1 MNNEIW
7 RDILNYEEYYQ
18 ASNYGRIRSLDRI
31 IYMKHRNGKNK
42 AYHFKGK
49 ILSTRTNNS
58 GYVKVDL
65 TKNKNR
71 KTFSVHRLVAETFIP
86 NLKNLPQVNHKDGN
100 KLNNNVDNLEWC
112 DAFQNQQHAL
122 ETGLRK
128 QRTLSKSEYQ
138 KLYYQKNREKRLL
151 QSKLNYLKRKE
162 LNE

>member
-31 IYMKHRNGKNK
+31 IYMKHRNGKI
-42 AYHFKGK
+42 ATHHFKGK

-65 TKNKNR
+65 TKNKNQR
-71 KTFSVHRLVAETFIP
+71 TFFVHRLVAETFIP
-86 NLKNLPQVNHKDGN
+86 NLKKLPQINHKDGN
-100 KLNNNVDNLEWC
+100 KLNNNADNLEWC

-122 ETGLRK
+122 ETGLRNSDFTAK
-128 QRTLSKSEYQ
+128 I
-138 KLYYQKNREKRLL
+138 RLHS
-151 QSKLNYLKRKE
+151 QSLVFGI
-162 LNE
+162 